1 MEELMKEKFLL
12 QEQLSDEK
20 VRVKNMQMKLTE
32 VESALSDWKQKYSE
46 MQRRVSG
53 IRCLKVE
60 ANGFKYL
67 MINLKKWIKN
77 NYFIIAACGFSCLG
91 YLLTVSTVFYCFSEN
106 EMIRS
111 DGIACQSRFCYRV
124 VTLARLSYHINY
136 ITNPSN
142 NSIYSPMASS
152 ISDTIIYSSA
162 V

>member
-1 MEELMKEKFLL
+1 MVIGRFPKIPGHGLCRPVRSGKADYKINCFL
-12 QEQLSDEK
+12 
-20 VRVKNMQMKLTE
+20 
-32 VESALSDWKQKYSE
+32 
-46 MQRRVSG
+46 
-53 IRCLKVE
+53 
-60 ANGFKYL
+60 
-67 MINLKKWIKN
+67 
-77 NYFIIAACGFSCLG
+77 
-91 YLLTVSTVFYCFSEN
+91 CFSEN